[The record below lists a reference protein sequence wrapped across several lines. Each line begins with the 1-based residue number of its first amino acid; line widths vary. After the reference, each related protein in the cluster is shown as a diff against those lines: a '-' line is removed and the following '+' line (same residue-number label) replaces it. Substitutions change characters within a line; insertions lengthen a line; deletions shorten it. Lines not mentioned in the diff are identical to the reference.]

1 MVVVVLY
8 EVGGSDG
15 SDGVVVATVC
25 IWHAAI
31 TCLI

>member
-15 SDGVVVATVC
+15 SDGVVWQQCVSGMQPL
-25 IWHAAI
+25 
-31 TCLI
+31 CLI